1 MPTLNAVLWVCVSNP
16 IGFKFS
22 HYTDLQGNLCS
33 LPCFQFSR
41 VEDDIAFWLAHRVV
55 FKSRRAQHS
64 RRFIWSSEST
74 STTVGFK
81 VPGTCSGL
89 VPVVSYLYGLLFYLF
104 LPHEAGDGDSTG
116 FLKHYHKVVLRAH
129 RTKTHP
135 SERTKVPM
143 APLWMRRR
151 CVGADL
157 APLPPSP
164 GGGRRSNW
172 T

>member
-1 MPTLNAVLWVCVSNP
+1 MPTLDAVLWVCVSNP

-33 LPCFQFSR
+33 VPCFQFSR

-55 FKSRRAQHS
+55 FKSRRAQHA
-64 RRFIWSSEST
+64 RRFTWSSEST
-74 STTVGFK
+74 STTIGFK

-89 VPVVSYLYGLLFYLF
+89 VPVVSYFVRTYFLFF
-104 LPHEAGDGDSTG
+104 LPHEASDGDSTG
-116 FLKHYHKVVLRAH
+116 FLKHFYKVVLRAH
-129 RTKTHP
+129 GTKTHP

-151 CVGADL
+151 CVG
-157 APLPPSP
+157 
-164 GGGRRSNW
+164 GGFGTITPEPWRGAFC
-172 T
+172 